1 MIRTL
6 LVANRGEV
14 ALRIVHAAREL
25 GIRTAAVFAE
35 DDARAA
41 HVEESEIAIPLAGES
56 PRETYLSPSA
66 ILAAARE
73 AGADALHPGYGFLS
87 ESHVF
92 ASAVRDAGLAFV
104 GPSPEAMAA
113 VGSKT
118 AAKRIAENAGV
129 PTIPW
134 IDGVALDEKSLAKA
148 AAALG
153 YPLLVKA
160 SAGGGGRGMRIV
172 EREADLAGAV
182 LAARAEATAAFG
194 DGAIFLEK
202 LLVKPR
208 HIEVQILG
216 DAAGHVVHLFERE
229 CSIQRRHQKIVEEA
243 PSPFASAELRERLT
257 SAAVA
262 IARATGYSNAGT
274 VEFLVEPDGAFYF
287 IEVNARLQVEHPVTE
302 AITGVDLVAWQLRIA
317 GGEALTLRQEEI
329 VPRGHAIECRLTAE
343 DAANGFVPASGTV
356 RRLRFPA
363 GPGIRV
369 DSGLR
374 EGSVVSTRYDSLLA
388 KVIAHAEDRDAVVR
402 RMERALRE
410 SIVLGLPTNLGFLAA
425 LVSHDAFRRGETA
438 IDFLSRHGAC
448 LVREPAL
455 ERREIVAIALFEA
468 MRHEL
473 DRAAIGADA
482 AATGEGGSARDPW
495 DLVRDTRCGL

>member
-1 MIRTL
+1 VIRTL
-6 LVANRGEV
+6 LVANRGEI
-14 ALRIVHAAREL
+14 ALRVVRAAREL
-25 GIRTAAVFAE
+25 GIRTAAVFAD

-41 HVEESEIAIPLAGES
+41 HVEEADIAIPLAGES
-56 PRETYLSPSA
+56 PRETYLAPNA
-66 ILAAARE
+66 MIAAARQ
-73 AGADALHPGYGFLS
+73 ARADALHPGYGFLS
-87 ESHVF
+87 ESDAF
-92 ASAVRDAGLAFV
+92 ASAVRDAGIVFV

-134 IDGVALDEKSLAKA
+134 TDGAALDGKALAKA
-148 AAALG
+148 AAAIG

-172 EREADLAGAV
+172 EREADLAAAV
-182 LAARAEATAAFG
+182 AAARAEASAAFG

-202 LLVKPR
+202 LLVSPR

-229 CSIQRRHQKIVEEA
+229 CSIQRRHQKLVEEA
-243 PSPFASAELRERLT
+243 PSPFASRELRERLT

-274 VEFLVEPDGAFYF
+274 VEFLVEPDGTFYF

-317 GGEALTLRQEEI
+317 GGEALALRQDEI
-329 VPRGHAIECRLTAE
+329 VPRGHAIECRLIAE
-343 DAANGFVPASGTV
+343 DAANGFVPASGAV

-363 GPGIRV
+363 GPGVRV

-374 EGSVVSTRYDSLLA
+374 EGSVISTRYDSLLA
-388 KVIAHAEDRDAVVR
+388 KVIAHAEDRNAAIR
-402 RMERALRE
+402 RMERALCE
-410 SIVLGLPTNLGFLAA
+410 SIFLGLPTNLAFLAA
-425 LVSHDAFRRGETA
+425 LVSHDAFRRGDTT
-438 IDFLSRHGAC
+438 IDFLTRYGAE
-448 LVREPAL
+448 LVREPSI

-473 DRAAIGADA
+473 DRATIGADGA
-482 AATGEGGSARDPW
+482 AGDGAALRDPW